1 MKASAEQEDRKFPPP
16 RSGRN
21 IQAETLGDWG
31 PAEPPHPASRAAL
44 AQRLQ
49 QETAARELAE
59 ALHAKKAQQLDLLVG
74 ELLRL
79 KGLIVGLHLEQ
90 GADDPGFA
98 TARMELEREA
108 QRIHGCAGGA
118 CSAWAGFGETEGTPT

>member
-59 ALHAKKAQQLDLLVG
+59 ALHAKKAAQLEEATKRIG
-74 ELLRL
+74 RL
-79 KGLIVGLHLEQ
+79 EALIVGVHLSRGEELD
-90 GADDPGFA
+90 GACILLDEEG
-98 TARMELEREA
+98 
-108 QRIHGCAGGA
+108 QKIHGCAGGPRPEPE
-118 CSAWAGFGETEGTPT
+118 GEL